1 MKVKIISRIT
11 RITDDP
17 RVGFEYLLQL
27 QKKLEL
33 QRIKR
38 GYCEGYLLQKK

>member
-17 RVGFEYLLQL
+17 RVGFKYFNCK
-27 QKKLEL
+27 KKLEL